1 VHVTLKLR
9 RDAPRLRGGRTARVL
24 RSAIRAGSERLGLR
38 VVHYSIQS
46 NHVHLVCEAKDAQA
60 LSRGIQGLEIRLA
73 RRLNRAHGR
82 TGRVWADRYH
92 ARILRTPREVR
103 NCLVYV
109 LGNWRHHGGERY
121 PAQSLDPYSSAA
133 WFDGF
138 REKLLPLPEGAERP
152 TATAR
157 TWLLGVGWRKRGLIS
172 VVEGAWDT
180 GHAPLGS
187 PLLFW
192 KAQRARPLMSS
203 DIVALG
209 TEGIAAIKEL
219 RLCAVQRYAR
229 ARCREPARYDP

>member
-1 VHVTLKLR
+1 MARSRGFLQLELPTRASAKHGGRRDGAGRPRTGKGGVRHRQREALASRHPVHVTLKLR
-9 RDAPRLRGGRTARVL
+9 RDAPRLRGCRSARVL

-60 LSRGIQGLEIRLA
+60 LSRGIQGLEIRMA

-109 LGNWRHHGGERY
+109 LGNWRHHGGAHY
-121 PAQSLDPYSSAA
+121 PDQALDPHSSAA

-152 TATAR
+152 TAAAR

-172 VVEGAWDT
+172 VAE
-180 GHAPLGS
+180 AP
-187 PLLFW
+187 
-192 KAQRARPLMSS
+192 S
-203 DIVALG
+203 D
-209 TEGIAAIKEL
+209 
-219 RLCAVQRYAR
+219 
-229 ARCREPARYDP
+229 